1 MLNWLLQLI
10 IIIIVSARKSKD
22 GKIFDYLGAVA
33 INNTSSNIKNIHIMT
48 YLPSRIDYYRLKSID
63 NNEVILASFSETRTI
78 QFNVKGDLTLV
89 NVNNEVVIRGVESVA
104 TMIVYDF
111 NGKIVYQKNVNNGY
125 SISLNELPKGALYFT
140 VNESDKANTLKVIN
154 L

>member
-1 MLNWLLQLI
+1 LPI
-10 IIIIVSARKSKD
+10 IIRVRISKKYSYYD
-22 GKIFDYLGAVA
+22 LSPLQGL
-33 INNTSSNIKNIHIMT
+33 T
-48 YLPSRIDYYRLKSID
+48 YYRLKSID
-63 NNEVILASFSETRTI
+63 NNGSYTYSETRTI

>member
-1 MLNWLLQLI
+1 MLLPI
-10 IIIIVSARKSKD
+10 IIRVRISKKYSYYD
-22 GKIFDYLGAVA
+22 LSPLQGL
-33 INNTSSNIKNIHIMT
+33 T
-48 YLPSRIDYYRLKSID
+48 YYRLKSID
-63 NNEVILASFSETRTI
+63 NNGSYTYSETRTI